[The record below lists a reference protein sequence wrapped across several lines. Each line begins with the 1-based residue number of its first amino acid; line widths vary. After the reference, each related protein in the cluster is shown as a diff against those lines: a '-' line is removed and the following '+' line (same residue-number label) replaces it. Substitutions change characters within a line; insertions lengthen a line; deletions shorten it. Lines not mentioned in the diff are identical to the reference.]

1 MEWWSD
7 STVNIIGFLS
17 VAAIAAFF
25 LFLRYLEYSISR
37 RQQKRLTQLASL
49 PCPRCGASFGVEAA
63 KAACDEGE
71 QRMAETITE
80 AKTRGVR
87 LRVVMLWPVT
97 CPRCGTN
104 YMFRPDEHSSKSQVL
119 GCRF

>member
-1 MEWWSD
+1 
-7 STVNIIGFLS
+7 VNTIGLLS

-25 LFLRYLEYSISR
+25 LFLRYLEYSINR
-37 RQQKRLTQLASL
+37 RQQKRLAQLASL
-49 PCPRCGASFGVEAA
+49 SCPRCGASFGVEVA

-71 QRMAETITE
+71 QRMAETMTD

-87 LRVVMLWPVT
+87 LRVVMHWPVT

-104 YMFRPDEHSSKSQVL
+104 YMFLPDEVQLTWKGGYKL
-119 GCRF
+119 